1 MDAKL
6 KLKIDKDVIDKAEI
20 YASSH
25 KISLSRMIES
35 YLKSVIDRESAEL
48 KNEIRISSFVKSINT
63 GVKMP
68 IDLDYKKEY
77 GDYLAG
83 KYK

>member
-1 MDAKL
+1 MNAKL
-6 KLKIDKDVIDKAEI
+6 TLKRNKDVIDKAEI

-25 KISLSRMIES
+25 KISLSWMIES
-35 YLKSVIDRESAEL
+35 YLKSVIDSESSEP
-48 KNEIRISSFVKSINT
+48 KNEIKISSFVKSMTT

-68 IDLDYKKEY
+68 IDLDYKKGY
-77 GDYLAG
+77 GDYLFE